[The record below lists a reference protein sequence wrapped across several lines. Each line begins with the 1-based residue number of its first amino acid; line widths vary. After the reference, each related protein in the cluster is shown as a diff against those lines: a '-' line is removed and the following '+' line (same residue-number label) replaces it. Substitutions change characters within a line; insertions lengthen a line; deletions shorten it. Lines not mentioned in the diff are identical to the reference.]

1 MIDHRYFRERE
12 IGKFLPARIARAREE
27 EMQRLLESR
36 QDLWRK
42 ALTVALRKRDVFG
55 RRFYMNEGIGI
66 EEWPELAPL
75 TPEER
80 TLLIRELRKLLNVP
94 LEVR

>member
-1 MIDHRYFRERE
+1 MKVRERE
-12 IGKFLPARIARAREE
+12 IGRFLPSRWAREREE
-27 EMQRLLESR
+27 EMQAQLEAR

-42 ALTVALRKRDVFG
+42 ALMAALRKRDFFG
-55 RRFYMNEGIGI
+55 RRLYLNEGISI
-66 EEWPELAPL
+66 EEWPEIAPL

-80 TLLIRELRKLLNVP
+80 TLIIRELRKLLNTP